1 MARKRGTGAP
11 VKTLS
16 KSEVAALNKKLG
28 PRGIGVRSR
37 ISQKERVLSTG
48 KGWGRDTKVE
58 HSEERER
65 QRRKPY
71 GRKSDASR
79 TAGEKA
85 LPRGGGRA
93 KDSAARAAATR
104 KKNIA
109 ASKKAGTYVRST
121 AAQTARNRAAARSDA
136 RTRVGGGSPGSRV
149 AGGLARVRG
158 R

>member
-1 MARKRGTGAP
+1 MARKRGTGGP

-28 PRGIGVRSR
+28 PRGKGVRSR

-71 GRKSDASR
+71 GRKSDASN
-79 TAGEKA
+79 TAGEKQKA
-85 LPRGGGRA
+85 RTGR
-93 KDSAARAAATR
+93 
-104 KKNIA
+104 
-109 ASKKAGTYVRST
+109 V
-121 AAQTARNRAAARSDA
+121 SDA

-149 AGGLARVRG
+149 AGGLARFKG